1 MGLVQQ
7 GWVGQ
12 SRGKMPLP
20 RFYWQPWERHLAAI
34 HLLIAAGR
42 RSHGSLPQE
51 PPKGKMPLPRR
62 FLLLTSPEFLQKHHA
77 VAVVHI
83 GLYCPVEQSAIVT

>member
-20 RFYWQPWERHLAAI
+20 RFYWQPWERHLATI

-42 RSHGSLPQE
+42 RSHG
-51 PPKGKMPLPRR
+51 RR
-62 FLLLTSPEFLQKHHA
+62 SHA
-77 VAVVHI
+77 A
-83 GLYCPVEQSAIVT
+83 LSFKLSAIEPRVNVSPWPPMPGRP

>member
-34 HLLIAAGR
+34 ETESRRDAAPTEGAPTCR
-42 RSHGSLPQE
+42 YALSQCHCS
-51 PPKGKMPLPRR
+51 
-62 FLLLTSPEFLQKHHA
+62 
-77 VAVVHI
+77 
-83 GLYCPVEQSAIVT
+83 

>member
-7 GWVGQ
+7 EWVGQ

-42 RSHGSLPQE
+42 RSHGGAAKLT
-51 PPKGKMPLPRR
+51 R
-62 FLLLTSPEFLQKHHA
+62 FLGPLIVT
-77 VAVVHI
+77 V
-83 GLYCPVEQSAIVT
+83 PVEALETNRYK